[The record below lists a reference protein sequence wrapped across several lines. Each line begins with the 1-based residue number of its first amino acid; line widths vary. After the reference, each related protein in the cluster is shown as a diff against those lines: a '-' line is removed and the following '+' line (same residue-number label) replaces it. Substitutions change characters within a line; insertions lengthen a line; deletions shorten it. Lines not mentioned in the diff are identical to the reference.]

1 MVLWELVG
9 DINKLSLEATTK
21 RFVGWVVGGGGGGGE
36 EEGQPSN
43 QVNVCLDV
51 CVGCRCK

>member
-21 RFVGWVVGGGGGGGE
+21 RFVGWVVGGGGGGG
-36 EEGQPSN
+36 GGPGRKKAN
-43 QVNVCLDV
+43 PVTRLMFVWM
-51 CVGCRCK
+51 CV